1 MRFNSYAIGF
11 SNALPVQTVLDA
23 CQLVEEAGCPEVWLA
38 EVPYYRS
45 GIALATN
52 VALRTKRI
60 RIALGVISPFTEHPA
75 YVAMEAATLQEIS
88 NNRLILGVGPRDI
101 EGRDRRELVPA
112 FKESIT
118 IIRDL
123 LEAKPVSNTKAFKFA
138 SRGEVLKAEG
148 GVRLFFKPQSKPPI
162 YAGVVGAK
170 MLEVAGQVADGVLLG
185 AIVSPGYVKFARE
198 VLLSSMSKAGRNA
211 QDFTIASYIFTA
223 LSEDRDS
230 ARRFGK
236 KLIAQYAYFVEP
248 IVFKAAGISD
258 EDFNRLRSTV
268 RREGPEKGEAY
279 VTDQMLDEMTLTGT
293 LKDIEPCLQK
303 YLEAGLQVPVPFF
316 YLTEHFGSY
325 GVEVVEEVCRVMA
338 KMSC

>member
-1 MRFNSYAIGF
+1 MQFNSYAVGF

-23 CQLVEEAGCPEVWLA
+23 CQLAEAAGCPEVWLA

-52 VALRTKRI
+52 VALKTKRI
-60 RIALGVISPFTEHPA
+60 RIALGVISPFTEHPV

-112 FKESIT
+112 FKESI
-118 IIRDL
+118 IVIRDL

-138 SRGEVLKAEG
+138 SQGEVLKAEG
-148 GVRLFFKPQSKPPI
+148 GVKLFFKPSSKTPI

-185 AIVSPGYVKFARE
+185 AIISPGYVKFARN
-198 VLLSSMSKAGRNA
+198 VLLNSMSKAGRKPE
-211 QDFTIASYIFTA
+211 DFTIASYIFTA

-230 ARRFGK
+230 ARSLGR

-248 IVFKAAGISD
+248 ITFKAAGISD

-268 RREGPEKGEAY
+268 RREGPEKGETY
-279 VTDQMLDEMTLTGT
+279 VTDQMLDQMMLSGT
-293 LKDIEPCLQK
+293 LKDVEPCLK
-303 YLEAGLQVPVPFF
+303 RYLEAGLQVPVPFF
-316 YLTEHFGSY
+316 YLTEHFGTY
-325 GVEVVEEVCRVMA
+325 GVGVVKEVC
-338 KMSC
+338 KMVARMSR